1 MNGMISIADR
11 RIIMKANKIFFDIY
25 STPPRGVS
33 KTEYRKFYDNHSI
46 VYIALLDEGIYT
58 RVHRQIMFDLNMHH
72 GCFIE
77 HLAFETE
84 EDVRNSA
91 LQFAQSNDLIF
102 VEPETFIKIE
112 QRKMLTRDASALRIA
127 EEMISKS

>member
-1 MNGMISIADR
+1 
-11 RIIMKANKIFFDIY
+11 MKANKIFFDLY
-25 STPPRGVS
+25 SSAPTGVS
-33 KTEYRKFYDNHSI
+33 KEDYNNYYRNHDL

-58 RVHRQIMFDLNMHH
+58 KVGRRKMFELNMHH

-84 EDVRNSA
+84 EDVRNAA